1 MKPATELPWKVY
13 PSDNDQM
20 PFRIEG
26 AQDGIWWPAAEIT
39 AVDKSE
45 ANAAYIV
52 HACNLYPQLVEAL
65 TEAADY
71 MGEQNHPEE
80 TLTKARRVLAQCGI
94 VGTPLE
100 RAMLPQCE
108 EE

>member
-1 MKPATELPWKVY
+1 MQPATELPWRVEIDTRRQVVLDHDRAVVCAN
-13 PSDNDQM
+13 DNSIIAYI
-20 PFRIEG
+20 PPTK
-26 AQDGIWWPAAEIT
+26 QD
-39 AVDKSE
+39 
-45 ANAAYIV
+45 AAYIV
-52 HACNLYPQLVEAL
+52 HACNLHPQLVEAL